1 MRSIE
6 VTLNVGAVAPL
17 LDFIKPILSRLETET
32 AFAADMAEADRELE
46 SVWRDGL
53 IHTQMT
59 DCKIL
64 VGLFDREFLDS
75 GKIELNDGNA
85 DQVLRS
91 AAAIRLKLRQTA
103 LKNITDE
110 ALASEDFNPDSV
122 TRDERLGFEAFLF
135 LERIQE
141 VILKHLGME

>member
-6 VTLNVGAVAPL
+6 VTLNVGVVAPL
-17 LDFIKPILSRLETET
+17 LDFIKPVLVRLEGET

-53 IHTQMT
+53 IHTQVS
-59 DCKIL
+59 DCKTL
-64 VGLFDREFLDS
+64 VGLFGREFLDS

-85 DQVLRS
+85 DAVLRA

-103 LKNITDE
+103 LKNVADE
-110 ALASEDFNPDSV
+110 VLSTEKIDVDV
-122 TRDERLGFEAFLF
+122 ITRDERLGFEAFLF

-141 VILKHLGME
+141 VILRHLA